1 MLLNEFGKM
10 LPATGRLVDAP
21 VGRQALAPT
30 NGALILGFG
39 QCPPEIPMG
48 GLERHTE
55 IQPSVCDRTKE

>member
-1 MLLNEFGKM
+1 M
-10 LPATGRLVDAP
+10 LPATNSLVNAP
-21 VGRQALAPT
+21 VGRQALAST
-30 NGALILGFG
+30 DRTLILGFG